1 MKTLEFNQQADVIP
15 LHINVEQLDGSN
27 KIVSLSVSTNTDS
40 IVELIEKV
48 NSINS
53 ESKNFVAKYPA
64 LSKEKFDDAN
74 VEEFKEANEGI
85 SEWYRLQYDTL
96 FGEGAYQ
103 KLYDA
108 GLGVMKLVPLLEDLT
123 DGIGEELQS
132 KVDENRKKSAKRK
145 ADLLIKNKKKQK

>member
-1 MKTLEFNQQADVIP
+1 MKILEFNQQADVIP
-15 LHINVEQLDGSN
+15 LAINVEQLDGTS

-40 IVELIEKV
+40 IVELMEKV

-53 ESKNFVAKYPA
+53 EAKNFVAKYPA
-64 LSKEKFDDAN
+64 LSKKEFDDAN
-74 VEEFKEANEGI
+74 IEEFKEANEGI
-85 SEWYRLQYDTL
+85 SEWYKLQYDAL

-108 GLGVMKLVPLLEDLT
+108 GLGVIKLVPLLEDLT
-123 DGIGEELQS
+123 EGIGEELQN
-132 KVDENRKKSAKRK
+132 KVAENQKKSDKRK